1 MEGMTRKSKQRM
13 RCIAKKILSSSLLLC
28 ATLAHAELVVDA
40 KFNGSKN
47 SKRMNWDEQMLLRPF
62 DAKWDKAILQ
72 AIAEDNEG
80 LAPSSKPAG
89 IGQGHIDWNG
99 KHYYAWAV
107 EYQSA
112 EQIRSNRE
120 EVRQKIERPA
130 IASGGICALYVFD
143 QDLNKLTSLKIN
155 LPENSHGTWCNGTY
169 GLGGAGNAIDGV
181 LVTIS
186 YYLTGRKPAQR
197 AADIGKGWRYMT
209 VLIRF
214 EEKDGKLVLSQD
226 DSCLGN
232 PNGYDAIPDA
242 RKALTRCLL
251 PKKR

>member
-1 MEGMTRKSKQRM
+1 M

-28 ATLAHAELVVDA
+28 ATLAHAELVVDT
-40 KFNGSKN
+40 KFGGSSKN
-47 SKRMNWDEQMLLRPF
+47 AKEMNWDEQMLLRPF
-62 DAKWDKAILQ
+62 NAKWDKAILQ

-80 LAPSSKPAG
+80 IAPSSTPG
-89 IGQGHIDWNG
+89 GMGQGHIVWNG

-107 EYQSA
+107 EYPSA
-112 EQIRSNRE
+112 SQDRE
-120 EVRQKIERPA
+120 YDKA
-130 IASGGICALYVFD
+130 IAEKRKSVAVPGGGICALYVFD

-169 GLGGAGNAIDGV
+169 GLGGAGKGVDGV

-197 AADIGKGWRYMT
+197 ARDIGRGWRYMT

-214 EEKDGKLVLSQD
+214 EEKDGKPMLIQD

-232 PNGYDAIPDA
+232 PNSYDAIPDA
-242 RKALTRCLL
+242 RKALARCLL